1 MNSRANEN
9 ALAFEV
15 PDMSCGHCLGS
26 IQNALAGADP
36 QATIQVNL
44 ALKRVDVIGSALAS
58 SELEAVIRQ
67 AGFTPRLLS

>member
-9 ALAFEV
+9 VLAFEV

-26 IQNALAGADP
+26 IRNALASADS
-36 QATIQVNL
+36 QATIQVDL
-44 ALKRVDVIGSALAS
+44 ALKRVNVIGSALAS
-58 SELEAVIRQ
+58 SALEAVIRQ